1 MTSITQHAHAYLAGP
16 SRFKSVLKGIDRFFS
31 HLAVAIAASQEIQE
45 LMNLSDAALARKG
58 LKRTDIPHYVNK
70 KYFLR

>member
-1 MTSITQHAHAYLAGP
+1 MASITQHAPAYAPTP
-16 SRFKSVLKGIDRFFS
+16 SRLKSALTKIDQFFT
-31 HLAVAIAASQEIQE
+31 HMAVAISAAQEIKA
-45 LMNLSDAALARKG
+45 LMNLSDAGLARKG